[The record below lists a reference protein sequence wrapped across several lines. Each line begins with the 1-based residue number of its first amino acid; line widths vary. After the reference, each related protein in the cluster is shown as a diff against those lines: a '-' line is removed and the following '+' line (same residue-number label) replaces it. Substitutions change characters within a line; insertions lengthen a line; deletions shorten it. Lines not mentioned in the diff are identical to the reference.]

1 MKLKYSFLHSF
12 TQALCVT
19 AFLASGSA
27 LAADDVSDQIE
38 LGLELYQEGSYGE
51 AITELEFA
59 ITDIRKLMSGRIGG
73 TFPDAPNGWTSTAV
87 DPSGGSKGG
96 AGLLGAMGGGN
107 TLERT
112 YEQDDG
118 DSTLEASVS
127 IDNPMI
133 QGLAA
138 MLSNPAM
145 LASQPNTERIRI
157 GRETGTLKW
166 EAERNRAE
174 ASLMLDGR
182 IMITII
188 GNQLSDPEP
197 VRELLK
203 SWDIKALRAAAAR

>member
-1 MKLKYSFLHSF
+1 MLK
-12 TQALCVT
+12 
-19 AFLASGSA
+19 G
-27 LAADDVSDQIE
+27 D
-38 LGLELYQEGSYGE
+38 
-51 AITELEFA
+51 
-59 ITDIRKLMSGRIGG
+59 
-73 TFPDAPNGWTSTAV
+73 
-87 DPSGGSKGG
+87 

-118 DSTLEASVS
+118 DSTLDASVS

-188 GNQLSDPEP
+188 GNLLSDPEP